1 MKTISQ
7 SSRCSLQRARKAV
20 GEKKLVFLFPFHI
33 LVPSFTRIA
42 CFNIGSNVLPD
53 VLGDLTYLVK
63 QDRLQESISACA
75 ELAFG
80 RSYKFFALGFNGICR
95 SGPNARQQYHIK
107 GSTKE
112 TNCPNGIGIDKRISV
127 FTFGKFTLRNMN
139 CNIFSY

>member
-1 MKTISQ
+1 VISLWWQ
-7 SSRCSLQRARKAV
+7 KCGS
-20 GEKKLVFLFPFHI
+20 EKQFFSFFSFP

-42 CFNIGSNVLPD
+42 CFNIGSNLLPD
-53 VLGDLTYLVK
+53 VLGDFKNLVK
-63 QDRLQESISACA
+63 QGRSKESISACA

-112 TNCPNGIGIDKRISV
+112 INCPNGIGIDKRIAV
-127 FTFGKFTLRNMN
+127 FTFGKFASRNMN
-139 CNIFSY
+139 CDIQLLDIR